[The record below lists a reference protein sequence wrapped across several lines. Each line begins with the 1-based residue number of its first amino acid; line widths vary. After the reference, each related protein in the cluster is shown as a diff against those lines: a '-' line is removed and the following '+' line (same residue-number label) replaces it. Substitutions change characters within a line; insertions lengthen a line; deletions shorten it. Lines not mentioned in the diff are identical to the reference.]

1 MKIGVLAL
9 QGGFIEHTEKLKIM
23 GAEVVLVRNKEDLE
37 ESLSG
42 LVLPGGESTVQRKL
56 IENTGLYESLKAMI
70 ESGTPVIGTCA
81 GLILLSQVV
90 DGEEGY
96 FKTLP
101 VTVTRNG
108 YGRQSGSYREIGDIK
123 TIGLRPMTFIRAPI
137 IESVESGV
145 EILAS
150 VDKKPVAVKYK
161 NQYGLTFHPELES
174 DKDAGWIY
182 SLAFSL

>member
-9 QGGFIEHTEKLKIM
+9 QGGFIEHTEKLKVM
-23 GAEVVLVRNKEDLE
+23 GAEVVLIRNKDEME

-42 LVLPGGESTVQRKL
+42 IVLPGGESTVQRKL

-70 ESGTPVIGTCA
+70 ESGIPVIGTCA
-81 GLILLSQVV
+81 GLILLSRIV
-90 DGEEGY
+90 DGEDGY

-108 YGRQSGSYREIGDIK
+108 YGRQSGSFSVMGDIK
-123 TIGLRPMTFIRAPI
+123 SVGLRPMTFIRAPV
-137 IESVESGV
+137 IEGIESGV

-150 VDKKPVAVKYK
+150 VGEKPVAVKYK

-174 DKDAGWIY
+174 YKDAGWIY